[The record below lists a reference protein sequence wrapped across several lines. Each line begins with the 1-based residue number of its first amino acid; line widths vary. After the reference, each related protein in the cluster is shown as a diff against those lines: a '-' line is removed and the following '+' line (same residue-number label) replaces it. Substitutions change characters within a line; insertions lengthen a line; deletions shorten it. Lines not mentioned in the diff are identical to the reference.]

1 MRSFRTGVNTQFA
14 DLIDYAGDF
23 PELSMDMLIGLH
35 RVAMGRLSWTPKEL
49 ASYLVD
55 RGVTEHWHPFGSM
68 LVLYCEDLGTA
79 FHEAAVAEIESCRI
93 ALKKNAAAYSSG
105 APLPLEKRPGAAIP
119 RPAPWERRAEN
130 CLRKTHGA
138 ARYRHNAPANKA

>member
-14 DLIDYAGDF
+14 YAIRIESLKANATATY
-23 PELSMDMLIGLH
+23 PM
-35 RVAMGRLSWTPKEL
+35 

-79 FHEAAVAEIESCRI
+79 FHEAAVAEIESRRI
-93 ALKKNAAAYSSG
+93 ALKKNAAAG
-105 APLPLEKRPGAAIP
+105 N
-119 RPAPWERRAEN
+119 ERERMR
-130 CLRKTHGA
+130 CLLAQLKEDLSAG
-138 ARYRHNAPANKA
+138 